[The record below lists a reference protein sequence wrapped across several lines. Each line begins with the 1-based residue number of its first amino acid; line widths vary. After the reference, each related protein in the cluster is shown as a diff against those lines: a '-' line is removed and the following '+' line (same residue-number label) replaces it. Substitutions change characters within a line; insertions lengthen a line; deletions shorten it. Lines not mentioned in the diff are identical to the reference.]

1 MPLRER
7 QPARLTP
14 SAAEA
19 RLARESGPRVAKVA
33 GRKRK
38 SVRIQVE
45 DNGNKESIEL
55 PMSAVRALADVLRQ
69 MAQGNAV
76 TLLSSEAELT
86 TQQAAGLLNV
96 SRPFLVRLLD
106 EGQIPSRKVGTHR
119 RVRSRDVL
127 AWKQRTDRA
136 RLRALAELQAQA
148 QELDMGY

>member
-1 MPLRER
+1 MPVRER
-7 QPARLTP
+7 PPATLTP
-14 SAAEA
+14 SEADA
-19 RLARESGPRVAKVA
+19 RLARESGPRVARVA

-45 DNGNKESIEL
+45 GNGNQESIEL
-55 PMSAVRALADVLRQ
+55 PMAAVRALADVLRQ

-106 EGQIPSRKVGTHR
+106 EG
-119 RVRSRDVL
+119 
-127 AWKQRTDRA
+127 
-136 RLRALAELQAQA
+136 
-148 QELDMGY
+148 

>member
-1 MPLRER
+1 MPPSDRR
-7 QPARLTP
+7 TATLTP
-14 SAAEA
+14 STGEA
-19 RLARESGPRVAKVA
+19 RLAQESGPRIARIA

-45 DNGNKESIEL
+45 GNGNTESIEL
-55 PMSAVRALADVLRQ
+55 PMSAVRALADVLQ
-69 MAQGNAV
+69 QLAQGNAV

-119 RVRSRDVL
+119 RVRARDVQV
-127 AWKQRTDRA
+127 WKERTDRA

-148 QELDMGY
+148 QELNMGY